1 MNNITDS
8 PSKVKGDDSVGT
20 TTSVSLQCRYCHH
33 TSASV
38 VLMPPGNTHYAA
50 ARCGRCDIFLQWLPH
65 PETEQKES
73 ARTTAIETLLTSDAL
88 TDWERGFL
96 RNIQKQKNLS
106 PKQLATLSK
115 IEAKLEG
122 ER

>member
-1 MNNITDS
+1 MNIINHS
-8 PSKVKGDDSVGT
+8 PHKVKGDDGIGT
-20 TTSVSLQCRYCHH
+20 TTSVSLQCRHCHH
-33 TSASV
+33 PRASV

-73 ARTTAIETLLTSDAL
+73 ARAPAIETLLTSDAL

-106 PKQLATLSK
+106 PKQLAALSK
-115 IEAKLEG
+115 IEAKLGG